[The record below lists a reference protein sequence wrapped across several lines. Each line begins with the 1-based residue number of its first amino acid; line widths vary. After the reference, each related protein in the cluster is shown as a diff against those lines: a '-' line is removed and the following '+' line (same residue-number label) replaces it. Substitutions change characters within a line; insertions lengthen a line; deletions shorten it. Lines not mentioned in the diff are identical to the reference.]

1 MLGTDEHYSSSVKCQ
16 FTTGTNEQEKDGS
29 IQEAK
34 LGVAEFR
41 LPWSGMMCRS
51 LRFTPLTP
59 LHATQL
65 YTRDS
70 PVRKQ
75 IKQYLKKKKKNACL
89 PC

>member
-1 MLGTDEHYSSSVKCQ
+1 MLGTDKHYSSSVKCK

-41 LPWSGMMCRS
+41 LPFHSPHSPSR
-51 LRFTPLTP
+51 
-59 LHATQL
+59 QL

-75 IKQYLKKKKKNACL
+75 IKQYMT
-89 PC
+89 